1 MNRKYLCF
9 LSGFVMALL
18 TSFTANAQS
27 KFTTKEKV
35 ELLQKIDKSLA
46 GIKTVVYKINYDNK
60 YLSNRDTVRTVAV
73 CSLYLKP
80 TDKMKAYNMVD
91 LEYVNSGSQTY
102 GHRRYDGKKTFWMNY
117 PVDSLDVYKE
127 PYIDDDKR
135 ITKSIVQNY
144 RSLLLTNFLMTKKP
158 FRSYKSGVEVIS
170 VTEEVYNNEP
180 VYVLLWGIEEPDEEC
195 GTLTGFKKHII
206 RKSDYLPVA
215 YTYILKCENMLQ
227 YESAEIEYLNI
238 NPDIPLENFK
248 VDKDEAIKPVQR
260 YNEFKK
266 KVNIED

>member
-1 MNRKYLCF
+1 MT
-9 LSGFVMALL
+9 LL

-60 YLSNRDTVRTVAV
+60 YLSRRDTVRRVAV
-73 CSLYLKP
+73 CSLYIQPK
-80 TDKMKAYNMVD
+80 DKMKAYNIVD
-91 LEYVNSGSQTY
+91 LEFSDSGSQSY

-135 ITKSIVQNY
+135 MTESIVRNY
-144 RSLLLTNFLMTKKP
+144 SSLLLTDFLLTKKP
-158 FRSYKSGVEVIS
+158 FGMYKSSAEVIS

-180 VYVLLWGIEEPDEEC
+180 VYVLLWGIKEPDEEC

-215 YTYILKCENMLQ
+215 YTYILKCENMIQ
-227 YESAEIEYLNI
+227 YDSAEIEYLEI
-238 NPDIPLENFK
+238 NHDIPLENFK
-248 VDKDEAIKPVQR
+248 VDKDETINPAER
-260 YNEFKK
+260 YQKFKEI
-266 KVNIED
+266 VNIED